1 MYYRIAYLILVP
13 LFKVLF
19 RYKIEGGENIPKEG
33 PFILAANHASYL
45 DPAMSALAAA
55 PREVNFMAKASL
67 FRFPVFGTF
76 LRMMNSFP
84 VNRDIIDRA
93 AIVTT
98 IRLLTEGK
106 PVVMY
111 PEGTRIKGGRLGAA
125 LPGVAMLA
133 VKTGAPIVPVGII
146 GTGDVLPE
154 GAKFPRLRKLKARVG
169 EPIRV
174 ESLVA
179 TERKAKEAEL
189 TGKMMADIGKLVSG
203 N

>member
-1 MYYRIAYLILVP
+1 MYYSIAYLILVP

-19 RYKIEGGENIPKEG
+19 RYKIEGSENIPKEG
-33 PFILAANHASYL
+33 AFILASNHASYL

-55 PREVNFMAKASL
+55 PREVNYMAKASL

-93 AIVTT
+93 AIITT
-98 IRLLTEGK
+98 IRLLGEGK

-111 PEGTRIKGGRLGAA
+111 PEGTRVKGDRLGEP

-146 GTGDVLPE
+146 GTGDVLPV
-154 GAKFPRLRKLKARVG
+154 GAKFPRFRKLIARVG
-169 EPIRV
+169 EPIRI

-189 TGKMMADIGKLVSG
+189 TGKMMADIGKLVAG
-203 N
+203 D

>member
-1 MYYRIAYLILVP
+1 MYYSIAYLILVP

-33 PFILAANHASYL
+33 PFILASNHASYL

-93 AIVTT
+93 AIITT
-98 IRLLTEGK
+98 IRLLSEGK

-111 PEGTRIKGGRLGAA
+111 PEGTRVKGGKLGEA

-146 GTGDVLPE
+146 GTGDVLPV
-154 GAKFPRLRKLKARVG
+154 GAKFPRLKKLIARVG

-189 TGKMMADIGKLVSG
+189 TGKMMAEIGKLVAG
-203 N
+203 D